1 MKNWTTESYSK
12 YRHVLKSKQDRT
24 YQEFQKKCI
33 QTKYEIIGIRVPIVR
48 RISKEIAKRDIAS
61 FLKVTKNKYYE
72 EVLIEGFVLASMKEK
87 ETLLKYLP
95 QYIEK
100 IDNWAIC
107 DGFCA
112 SLKIVE
118 KEKSFWFSYF
128 KEYVSSNEV
137 FKIRVGLVMFLN
149 YFISPEYLEE
159 IFSLIEEITIDSYY
173 VNMAIAWLLCECF
186 IQFREETLTYLVKS
200 HINTFTFNKTISK
213 IKESFRVNEEDK
225 KYLESL
231 RRKVK

>member
-1 MKNWTTESYSK
+1 MKSWTKENYKK
-12 YRHVLKSKQDRT
+12 YRTVLKSKQDMA

-33 QTKYEIIGIRVPIVR
+33 QTKYEIIGIRVPILR
-48 RISKEIAKRDIAS
+48 RISKEIAKSDIVS
-61 FLKVTKNKYYE
+61 FLKVTKDKYYE
-72 EVLIEGFVLASMKEK
+72 EVMIEGFVLASLKEK
-87 ETLLKYLP
+87 ETLLKYLFN
-95 QYIEK
+95 YIEK

-118 KEKSFWFSYF
+118 KEKPFWFSYF
-128 KEYVSSNEV
+128 KEYIKTNEV
-137 FKIRVGLVMFLN
+137 FKIRVGLVMVLN
-149 YFISPEYLEE
+149 YFIHPEYLEE
-159 IFSLIEEITIDSYY
+159 IFALIEEVTLDSYY

-186 IQFREETLTYLVKS
+186 IRFREETLTYLRKC

-213 IKESFRVNEEDK
+213 IKDSFRVNEEDK

-231 RRKVK
+231 RRKDK